1 MLKWI
6 NALGLVVA
14 AALLLALYVAN
25 TEISSAQARLAELQE
40 TLAEERGEINR
51 LTADE
56 AYLEDPEQLR
66 VLARAHLGF
75 EPVRPDQEI
84 ALAELPRVDADGL
97 EQGEIVEQINVS
109 SPGGGAG
116 GRP

>member
-6 NALGLVVA
+6 NALGIIVA

-25 TEISSAQARLAELQE
+25 TEISSAQTRLAELQE
-40 TLAEERGEINR
+40 ALAEERGAISA

-75 EPVRPDQEI
+75 EPVTPDQEI
-84 ALAELPRVDADGL
+84 TLAELERASAPAPSGAVDA
-97 EQGEIVEQINVS
+97 EVVTVS
-109 SPGGGAG
+109 APRDSSAS
-116 GRP
+116 RP